1 MMPKIIKGNYTIV
14 FDPFN
19 HSYFT
24 TILSPCL
31 CIKIKPV
38 TDISSLSVQRKL
50 MCEVYSAEFSEE
62 LESNFISDN
71 EPLLSVEY
79 NVPNFRDEVIA
90 TRLNNLLE
98 KYFELKSK

>member
-1 MMPKIIKGNYTIV
+1 MPKIIKGNYTIV

-24 TILSPCL
+24 TILIPCL